1 MVRQP
6 RRRPLD
12 QLAARIRPVVD
23 AYLRSREAEALALL
37 DRRVGEGRTLSGMA
51 ASWLAARRERPE
63 MLAVEE
69 GLFVPARLSADGDHL
84 TPAPTSTTPT
94 SSTTSSTS

>member
-1 MVRQP
+1 V
-6 RRRPLD
+6 
-12 QLAARIRPVVD
+12 
-23 AYLRSREAEALALL
+23 

-84 TPAPTSTTPT
+84 TPAPDIDHPEVIDDLVDELIETVLHRGGWVAIVSDGALREHDGVALTVLDRF
-94 SSTTSSTS
+94 